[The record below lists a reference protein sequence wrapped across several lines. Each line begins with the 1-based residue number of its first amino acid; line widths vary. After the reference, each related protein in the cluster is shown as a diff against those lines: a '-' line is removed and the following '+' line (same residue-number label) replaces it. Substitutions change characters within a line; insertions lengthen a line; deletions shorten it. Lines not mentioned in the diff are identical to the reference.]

1 MRVLFTITGIGLG
14 HATREYAIIKKLNC
28 DVRIGTYL
36 SAYDFFKDKY
46 ETFKISYIKF
56 PDNKFRV
63 SFYKIIMYN
72 LLAPLNLYLAYLRI
86 KKEVKEFNPDL
97 IISDSELVTGYASK
111 RLKKPVI
118 GIHNHNLERIKNI
131 EKSKDRN
138 LRLEAGY
145 LYKLVEAGNKNCSM
159 IIVPE
164 LLGGKRDGKI
174 RYIDPVINESKKT
187 IKNNAILIM
196 LGGSRFTHPFIE
208 GIIPFLKK
216 QKEEFIIFGYKDFKE
231 GNIVS
236 YKFNPE
242 FIKYLKNCKGLITF
256 AGYSA
261 LSEAL
266 FYKVPSLVF
275 SIPGHLEQYININ
288 TVSKIFMTDVD
299 SKNPEESISRF
310 LNGIPEQR
318 TRLKKLKIKNG
329 LDEAV
334 RIIKNE
340 VAKS

>member
-1 MRVLFTITGIGLG
+1 MKILFTITGIGLG
-14 HATREYAIIKKLNC
+14 HATRDLAIIKKLKC

-36 SAYDFFKDKY
+36 NSYEFFKDKY
-46 ETFKISYIKF
+46 KTFKIPYIKF

-63 SFYKIIMYN
+63 SFYKVIMYN

-97 IISDSELVTGYASK
+97 IISDSELVTGYAAK
-111 RLKKPVI
+111 RLKKTVI
-118 GIHNHNLERIKNI
+118 GIHNHNLERVQNI

-138 LRLEAGY
+138 LRLEAKY
-145 LYKLVEAGNKNCSM
+145 LYKFVVRGNKNCSR

-164 LLGGKRDGKI
+164 LLGWKGDGKI

-208 GIIPFLKK
+208 KIIPFLKK
-216 QKEEFIIFGYKDFKE
+216 QKEEFIIFGYKDFKD
-231 GNIVS
+231 GDIIS
-236 YKFNPE
+236 YKFNPD
-242 FIKYLKNCKGLITF
+242 FVAYLKNCKGLITF

-288 TVSKIFMTDVD
+288 TVSKIFMTDVN
-299 SKNPEESISRF
+299 SNNPEESISKF
-310 LNGIPEQR
+310 LKNIPEQKKG
-318 TRLKKLKIKNG
+318 LKKLKIKNG
-329 LDEAV
+329 VDEAV
-334 RIIKNE
+334 RIIKN
-340 VAKS
+340 VAKN